1 MTANKEEVLD
11 LITDLAR
18 REIILHTENGALKFR
33 APKMLLQRM
42 IAETSQNTEAN
53 WSGSLMFWQ
62 NRWNITKKIA
72 MSPSLLPICSWHT
85 CLAEAIF
92 MITVRWDATATWN

>member
-33 APKMLLQRM
+33 APKNALTEDDRRN
-42 IAETSQNTEAN
+42 IAEHRGE
-53 WSGSLMFWQ
+53 LV
-62 NRWNITKKIA
+62 RI
-72 MSPSLLPICSWHT
+72 LDV
-85 CLAEAIF
+85 LAKPVEHNEKDRYEPFPLTDLQLAY
-92 MITVRWDATATWN
+92 MLGRSNLYD